1 MTTNSSGLLV
11 SNTKQMIQT
20 ILKSQEEFSLAET
33 LELEDRTTWK
43 VILDARY
50 SLVMNLYLFRG
61 YPFLNVSIGLAEV
74 PQSKMTLVATKAL
87 ALNEYMGLA
96 GRYGMDGSILSLS
109 FQLPLPAIDREY
121 VHFVVQ
127 QARTLAD
134 DTLAEFKEH
143 FDLAPL
149 MVTLNKQSQ
158 LN

>member
-1 MTTNSSGLLV
+1 
-11 SNTKQMIQT
+11 MIQT

-33 LELEDRTTWK
+33 LEIEERTTWK

-50 SLVMNLYLFRG
+50 SLMMNLYLFRG

-74 PQSKMTLVATKAL
+74 PQNKMALVATKAL
-87 ALNEYMGLA
+87 ALNEYLGLA

-121 VHFVVQ
+121 VQFVIQ
-127 QARTLAD
+127 HSRTLAD

-149 MVTLNKQSQ
+149 MITLNKQSQ

>member
-11 SNTKQMIQT
+11 SNTKEMIQN
-20 ILKSQEEFSLAET
+20 ILKSQKEFSLAET
-33 LELEDRTTWK
+33 QELEDKTTWK
-43 VILDARY
+43 VIVDGRY

-61 YPFLNVSIGLAEV
+61 YPFLNVSIGLANV
-74 PQSKMTLVATKAL
+74 PENKISLVAIKAL

-121 VHFVVQ
+121 VQFIVQ
-127 QARTLAD
+127 QSRTLAD
-134 DTLAEFKEH
+134 DTLAEFKEN

-149 MVTLNKQSQ
+149 MVTLNRQSQ